1 MSTGAPTPPNPAY
14 PNYPPPQPPY
24 PQPPP
29 SSGNTVL
36 KIVLIVVGVIVVFGC
51 VVAGVIGY
59 GVYKVSRA
67 VHKNAN
73 GDVSIALP
81 TGTISTGA
89 SANLTAA
96 DLGVPPYPGAS
107 SVHEGSMNMKTP
119 SGSMVTSVYSST
131 DSADKIVA
139 FYKDKL
145 GDKASI
151 IQTSSNGTMLSS
163 GQDDK
168 DKVMITVTPQ
178 DGVSKIVILHMT
190 QLKQD

>member
-1 MSTGAPTPPNPAY
+1 MSTGAPIPPNPAY
-14 PNYPPPQPPY
+14 PNYPPPQPP
-24 PQPPP
+24 P
-29 SSGNTVL
+29 SSSNTVL
-36 KIVLIVVGVIVVFGC
+36 KIVLIVVGVIVIFGV

-59 GVYKVSRA
+59 GVYKVSHA
-67 VHKNAN
+67 MHKNAN

-89 SANLTAA
+89 SANLSAA

-107 SVHEGSMNMKTP
+107 SVNQGSMNMKTP
-119 SGSMVTSVYSST
+119 TGSMVTSVFTST
-131 DSADKIVA
+131 DSADKIIA

-151 IQTSSNGTMLSS
+151 IQTGNGTMLSS
-163 GQDDK
+163 GQNDK
-168 DKVMITVTPQ
+168 DKVMVTVTPQ